1 VDRLSDTSNVT
12 RRSAPS
18 LLDDYCLQLG
28 SMLDRR
34 HTERALTGARQN
46 AERAAR
52 LAEEALRQ
60 AQAADRAK
68 TNFLANV
75 THELRTP
82 LNAIIGFSEIIGSG
96 AASGDHAAYGKYIHE
111 AGSRLLGIVNDVLT
125 LARIEAGKLEL
136 DEQVASLDEVLG
148 ASIRTLLPE
157 AQAKSVTIK
166 QLPGADHFIFV
177 DPNKIKQVFVHLL
190 SNAVKFNDASG
201 SVSVSALLN
210 PQGDLVVAMRDTGC
224 GIPADYL
231 DRVLEPFGQVEDH
244 LTRENEGVG
253 LGLPL
258 ARAMIGMHGG
268 NLTLT
273 SEVDV
278 GTLVEVTLPAN
289 RLRATP
295 AG

>member
-1 VDRLSDTSNVT
+1 MQRN
-12 RRSAPS
+12 APS

-34 HTERALTGARQN
+34 HTEQALNGARQN

-52 LAEEALRQ
+52 LAAEALQQ

-82 LNAIIGFSEIIGSG
+82 LNAIIGFSEIIHSG
-96 AASGDHAAYGKYIHE
+96 ATGGDHTAYGKYIHE
-111 AGSRLLGIVNDVLT
+111 AGSRLLGLVNDVLT
-125 LARIEAGKLEL
+125 LARIEADKLEL
-136 DEQVASLDEVLG
+136 DEQVASLNEILD
-148 ASIRTLLPE
+148 AAIRTLRYE
-157 AQAKSVTIK
+157 AEAKSVTIK
-166 QLPGADHFIFV
+166 QLPGADHFVFV

-190 SNAVKFNDASG
+190 SNAVKFNRKNG
-201 SVSVSALLN
+201 SISVSAALD
-210 PQGDLVVAMRDTGC
+210 PSGDLAVSVRDTGC
-224 GIPADYL
+224 GIASDYL

-244 LTRENEGVG
+244 LTRQNEGVG

-258 ARAMIGMHGG
+258 ARGMARMHGG
-268 NLTLT
+268 DLALT
-273 SEVDV
+273 SEVGV
-278 GTLVEVTLPAN
+278 GTLVEVTVPAN

>member
-1 VDRLSDTSNVT
+1 MQRDN
-12 RRSAPS
+12 PS

-28 SMLDRR
+28 SLLDRR

-52 LAEEALRQ
+52 LAEEALEQ
-60 AQAADRAK
+60 ARTADRAK

-82 LNAIIGFSEIIGSG
+82 LNAIIGFSEIIESG
-96 AASGDHAAYGKYIHE
+96 AAHGDQTAYGKYIHE
-111 AGSRLLGIVNDVLT
+111 AGSRLLGVVNDVLT

-136 DEQVASLDEVLG
+136 DEQVASLDEVVG
-148 ASIRTLLPE
+148 ASVKTLTTE
-157 AQAKSVTIK
+157 AAAKGITIARE
-166 QLPGADHFIFV
+166 PGPDHLV
-177 DPNKIKQVFVHLL
+177 VLDPSKMKQVFTHLL
-190 SNAVKFNDASG
+190 SNAIKFNREG
-201 SVSVSALLN
+201 GNVSVAATTSPSGGLA
-210 PQGDLVVAMRDTGC
+210 VSIRDTGC
-224 GIPADYL
+224 GIPADCL
-231 DRVLEPFGQVEDH
+231 EQVLEPFGQLEDH

-258 ARAMIGMHGG
+258 ARAMTGMHGG
-268 NLTLT
+268 HLAL
-273 SEVDV
+273 SSVMGV
-278 GTLVEVTLPAN
+278 GTIVEVTLPAS

>member
-1 VDRLSDTSNVT
+1 M
-12 RRSAPS
+12 RRNGSS
-18 LLDDYCLQLG
+18 LLDDYCQQLG
-28 SMLDRR
+28 SLLDRR
-34 HTERALTGARQN
+34 QIERVLTGARQN

-52 LAEEALRQ
+52 LAEQALRE

-82 LNAIIGFSEIIGSG
+82 LNAIIGFSEIIKTG
-96 AASGDHAAYGKYIHE
+96 AASGDHTAYGKYIHE

-136 DEQVASLDEVLG
+136 DEQVASLDEVLR
-148 ASIRTLLPE
+148 ASIKSCRPYAE
-157 AQAKSVTIK
+157 AKAVAVEHQAD
-166 QLPGADHFIFV
+166 PDHLVFL
-177 DPNKIKQVFVHLL
+177 DPSKMKQVFDHLL
-190 SNAVKFNDASG
+190 SNAVKFAG
-201 SVSVSALLN
+201 EGGTVSVTAA
-210 PQGDLVVAMRDTGC
+210 PDARGDLVVTIRDTGC

-244 LTRENEGVG
+244 LTRQTEGVG

-258 ARAMIGMHGG
+258 ARAMTGMHGG
-268 NLTLT
+268 ELTLT
-273 SEVDV
+273 SEVGI
-278 GTLVEVTLPAN
+278 GTAVHVSLPAA

-295 AG
+295 TECIQ

>member
-1 VDRLSDTSNVT
+1 MRRENLS
-12 RRSAPS
+12 
-18 LLDDYCLQLG
+18 LIDDYCLQLG
-28 SMLDRR
+28 SLLDRR
-34 HTERALTGARQN
+34 QTERALTGARQK

-52 LAEEALRQ
+52 LAEQALCE

-82 LNAIIGFSEIIGSG
+82 LNAIIGFSEIIETG

-125 LARIEAGKLEL
+125 LARIEAGKLDL
-136 DEQVASLDEVLG
+136 DEQAASLDEVLR
-148 ASIRTLLPE
+148 ASIKSCRPQAE
-157 AQAKSVTIK
+157 AKAVAIEHQTG
-166 QLPGADHFIFV
+166 PDHLVFL
-177 DPNKIKQVFVHLL
+177 DPSKMKQVFDHLL
-190 SNAVKFNDASG
+190 SNAVKFTG
-201 SVSVSALLN
+201 EGGTVSVVAAVA
-210 PQGDLVVAMRDTGC
+210 PRGDLVVTICDTGR
-224 GIPADYL
+224 GIPAEHL

-244 LTRENEGVG
+244 LTRQTEGVG

-268 NLTLT
+268 GLTLT
-273 SEVDV
+273 SEVGV
-278 GTLVEVTLPAN
+278 GTVAQVSLPAA

-295 AG
+295 TECI